1 MNPQPG
7 LITVHKADSGPN
19 DEKPQCCNTAGSIT
33 ACADF
38 DALQDLIRQSCDAPD

>member
-7 LITVHKADSGPN
+7 LISVCDADSGLQD
-19 DEKPQCCNTAGSIT
+19 DEPRHCATAEAIT
-33 ACADF
+33 ACADL